1 MDLGL
6 LAQYIMNG
14 LMVGMMYALV
24 AVGFT
29 LFFGVLDVIQFSH
42 GDVLTVGSFT
52 ALMTFVGLRAAGVR
66 SGSILLFAMVLVA
79 ICAMAALGMLIAR
92 YLVLPLRRAPALNTL
107 LITLMLGMVLRESV
121 RLFYPQ
127 GANPKPFPALLP
139 TNSINFGNFNLR
151 LDNAIM
157 LTAGTAVIVGVQLL
171 LNRTKLGLAI
181 RAVAQDEETA
191 RAMGVNFI
199 AIVLI
204 AFAIG
209 SALAAFAGIMNGL
222 YYNEINFGMGL
233 YLGVIGFA
241 AAIIGGLGSIYGAI
255 LGGFL
260 FAALQ
265 TIGTVALPFASAY
278 NDVFAF
284 AVIIL
289 FMAWRPT
296 GLIQEK
302 ISERV

>member
-1 MDLGL
+1 M
-6 LAQYIMNG
+6 LA
-14 LMVGMMYALV
+14 V
-24 AVGFT
+24 
-29 LFFGVLDVIQFSH
+29 VI
-42 GDVLTVGSFT
+42 
-52 ALMTFVGLRAAGVR
+52 
-66 SGSILLFAMVLVA
+66 VA
-79 ICAMAALGMLIAR
+79 IAALGMLIAR
-92 YLVLPLRRAPALNTL
+92 YLVMPLRSAPALNTL
-107 LITLMLGMVLRESV
+107 LITLMLGTVLREAV

-127 GANPKPFPALLP
+127 GANPKPFPGLLP
-139 TNSINFGNFNLR
+139 TASVNIGNFNLR
-151 LDNAIM
+151 LDNVLM
-157 LTAGTAVIVGVQLL
+157 LAAGALTIVGLQLL

-191 RAMGVNFI
+191 RTMGVNFT

-204 AFAIG
+204 TFAIG
-209 SALAAFAGIMNGL
+209 SVLAAYAGIMNGL

-265 TIGTVALPFASAY
+265 MIGTVAMPFASAY
-278 NDVFAF
+278 KDVFAF
-284 AVIIL
+284 AVVIMI
-289 FMAWRPT
+289 MAWRPT

>member
-1 MDLGL
+1 M
-6 LAQYIMNG
+6 
-14 LMVGMMYALV
+14 LV
-24 AVGFT
+24 
-29 LFFGVLDVIQFSH
+29 
-42 GDVLTVGSFT
+42 
-52 ALMTFVGLRAAGVR
+52 
-66 SGSILLFAMVLVA
+66 VA
-79 ICAMAALGMLIAR
+79 IFAMAALGMLIAR
-92 YLVLPLRRAPALNTL
+92 YLVMPLRSAPALNTL
-107 LITLMLGMVLRESV
+107 LITLMLGTVLRELV

-139 TNSINFGNFNLR
+139 TCSINFGQFNLR
-151 LDNAIM
+151 LDNALM
-157 LTAGTAVIVGVQLL
+157 LAAGVLVIVGLQLL

-191 RAMGVNFI
+191 RTMGVNFT

-204 AFAIG
+204 TFAIG

-278 NDVFAF
+278 KDVFAF
-284 AVIIL
+284 TVVIA

>member
-6 LAQYIMNG
+6 FAQYVMNG
-14 LMVGMMYALV
+14 LMLGMMYALV

-29 LFFGVLDVIQFSH
+29 LFFGVLDVIQFAH
-42 GDVLTVGSFT
+42 GDVLTVGAFT
-52 ALMTFVGLRAAGVR
+52 ALAAFAGLHALGLNSPWLELVVM
-66 SGSILLFAMVLVA
+66 LVLAMS
-79 ICAMAALGMLIAR
+79 AMALLGTLIAR
-92 YLVLPLRRAPALNTL
+92 YLVMPLRSAPALNTL
-107 LITLMLGMVLRESV
+107 LITLMLGTVLRESV

-139 TNSINFGNFNLR
+139 RSSIDLGEFNLR
-151 LDNAIM
+151 LDNVLM
-157 LTAGTAVIVGVQLL
+157 LAAGVLVIVGLQFL

-191 RAMGVNFI
+191 RTMGINFT

-204 AFAIG
+204 TFAIG
-209 SALAAFAGIMNGL
+209 SGLAAFAGVMNGL
-222 YYNEINFGMGL
+222 YYNEINFGIGL
-233 YLGVIGFA
+233 YLGVIGFS

-260 FAALQ
+260 FAGLQ
-265 TIGTVALPFASAY
+265 TVGTVMLPFASAY
-278 NDVFAF
+278 KDVFAF
-284 AVIIL
+284 AVVIAI
-289 FMAWRPT
+289 MAWRPT
-296 GLIQEK
+296 GLIREK